1 MAGGKP
7 IRIAI
12 VAEAKKAIQG
22 VNEVGTALGGLAKVG
37 AAAGAAAGLA
47 IGTGVVGAMDVQ
59 KANSKLAAQ
68 LDLTKAESKRIGQV
82 AGDLYKNAY
91 GDSIEGVNDAVG
103 AVMSS
108 IKGMSNASSRD
119 LKAVTAQALDF
130 AAAFEVDVSR
140 AAQVA
145 GTVVNQGLAKNGT
158 QAFDLLTRAAQKVPA
173 ELRDGV
179 LDAASEY
186 SQFFDALGFQ
196 GPEAFGLLVK
206 GAEKGEIGLDKMGDA
221 IKEFTIRA
229 SDGSTA
235 SQDAFKAIGLDA
247 DTMANKFLKGG
258 KTSQK
263 AFKQTINGLLG
274 IKDPAKQSQAAI
286 ALFGTPLEDLNT
298 AEIPEFLKSLTQ
310 GQKAMEG
317 WNGSTKR
324 MGKTLND
331 NASTNI
337 ESFKRQAQTAF
348 VNIVGGKVLPIVT
361 KVSGVLARNF
371 GPALKSTAEFLS
383 QHRDI
388 IVPVAVALGTM
399 AGVIGTVVAAV
410 RVWTAVQTVLNV
422 VMAANPIGLIII
434 AVAGLVAGLTYFFTQ
449 TKTGQAIIQGAW
461 SGIKTAISAVT
472 DWWSGTALPIIKG
485 TWTSITEA
493 FRVGKEKIGSF
504 LTGALNVIKT
514 VWKYS
519 PLGLIITNWS
529 KIIEYFRSIPGKVR
543 GFFTAAINF
552 VKAIWKYTP
561 IGLITSNWGRIMAYF
576 RAIPGKIKGV
586 FSSAIDWLKS
596 AGTWILNG
604 LKNGLTNAWG
614 NVSYFMR
621 NIPSR
626 IKAAL
631 GDTGGMLLGAGRA
644 IIDGF
649 LGGLKA
655 AYGKVQDFVGGIASW
670 IKNNKGPISYDRVLL
685 TPAGKAIMD
694 GLRKGLEREMPK
706 LKRTLGVITDTIQ
719 GLSAAPE
726 VRVTAAADGPLSRN
740 LATASVAPVPAG
752 AGAGAGQALNV
763 TVSFESTGDPL
774 IDTLVDML
782 RKRVRVNGGDVQR
795 VLGAGRR

>member
-22 VNEVGTALGGLAKVG
+22 VNDVGNALGGLAKIG

-119 LKAVTAQALDF
+119 LKAVTTQALDF
-130 AAAFEVDVSR
+130 ASAFEVDVSR

-235 SQDAFKAIGLDA
+235 SADAFKAIGLDA

-258 KTSQK
+258 KTSNK
-263 AFKQTINGLLG
+263 AFKQTIDGLLG

-298 AEIPEFLKSLTQ
+298 AEIPAFLKSMTQ
-310 GQKAMEG
+310 GAKAMDG

-361 KVSGVLARNF
+361 KVSGVLSRNF

-422 VMAANPIGLIII
+422 VMAANPIGLIVI

-449 TKTGQAIIQGAW
+449 TKTGQAIVKGAW
-461 SGIKTAISAVT
+461 AGIKTAISAVT
-472 DWWSGTALPIIKG
+472 NWWSGTALPIIKG

-493 FRVGKEKIGSF
+493 FRVGKEKVGSF
-504 LTGALNVIKT
+504 LNGALNVIKT

-519 PLGLIITNWS
+519 PLGMVVSNWS
-529 KIIEYFRSIPGKVR
+529 KIMNFFKGIPGKVR

-552 VKAIWKYTP
+552 IKAIWRYTP

-576 RAIPGKIKGV
+576 RGIPGKVKGV
-586 FSSAIDWLKS
+586 FSSAIGWLKS
-596 AGTWILNG
+596 AGSWILRGLQNG
-604 LKNGLTNAWG
+604 LNNAWG
-614 NVSYFMR
+614 NVSYFFR

-626 IKAAL
+626 VRAAL
-631 GDTGGMLLGAGRA
+631 GNASSILTGAGRA

-649 LGGLKA
+649 LGGLRA
-655 AYGKVQDFVGGIASW
+655 AYGKVQNFVGGIASW
-670 IKNNKGPISYDRVLL
+670 IRNNKGPISYDRVLL
-685 TPAGKAIMD
+685 RPAGQAIMD

-726 VRVTAAADGPLSRN
+726 VRVTAAADGSLSRN

-782 RKRVRVNGGDVQR
+782 RKRVRVNGGSVQR
-795 VLGAGRR
+795 VLGAN

>member
-22 VNEVGTALGGLAKVG
+22 VNDVGNALGGLAKIG

-119 LKAVTAQALDF
+119 LKAVTTQALDF
-130 AAAFEVDVSR
+130 ASAFEVDVSR

-173 ELRDGV
+173 ELREGV

-235 SQDAFKAIGLDA
+235 SADAFKAIGLDA

-258 KTSQK
+258 KTSNK
-263 AFKQTINGLLG
+263 AFKQTIDGLLG

-298 AEIPEFLKSLTQ
+298 AEIPAFLKSMTQ
-310 GQKAMEG
+310 GAKAMDG

-361 KVSGVLARNF
+361 KVSGVLSRNF

-422 VMAANPIGLIII
+422 VMAANPIGLIVI

-449 TKTGQAIIQGAW
+449 TKTGQAIVKGAW
-461 SGIKTAISAVT
+461 SGIKSAISAVT
-472 DWWSGTALPIIKG
+472 SWWQGTALPIIKG

-493 FRVGKEKIGSF
+493 FRVGKEKVGSF
-504 LTGALNVIKT
+504 LNGALNVIKT

-519 PLGLIITNWS
+519 PLGLIISNWS
-529 KIIEYFRSIPGKVR
+529 KIMNFFKSIPGKVR
-543 GFFTAAINF
+543 GFFTAAVNF
-552 VKAIWKYTP
+552 IKAIWRYTP
-561 IGLITSNWGRIMAYF
+561 IGLITSNWGRIMAYL
-576 RAIPGKIKGV
+576 RGIPGKVKGV
-586 FSSAIDWLKS
+586 FSSAIGWLKS
-596 AGTWILNG
+596 AGSWILRGLQNG
-604 LKNGLTNAWG
+604 LNNAWG
-614 NVSYFMR
+614 NVSYFFR

-626 IKAAL
+626 VRAAL
-631 GDTGGMLLGAGRA
+631 GNASSILTGAGRA

-649 LGGLKA
+649 LGGLRA
-655 AYGKVQDFVGGIASW
+655 AYGKVQNFVGGIASW
-670 IKNNKGPISYDRVLL
+670 IRNNKGPISYDRVLL
-685 TPAGKAIMD
+685 RPAGQAIMD

-726 VRVTAAADGPLSRN
+726 VRVTAAADGSLSRN

-782 RKRVRVNGGDVQR
+782 RKRVRVNGGSVQR
-795 VLGAGRR
+795 VLGAN

>member
-22 VNEVGTALGGLAKVG
+22 VNDVGNALGGLAKIG

-119 LKAVTAQALDF
+119 LKAVTTQALDF
-130 AAAFEVDVSR
+130 ASAFEVDVSR

-173 ELRDGV
+173 ELREGV

-235 SQDAFKAIGLDA
+235 SADAFKAIGLDA

-258 KTSQK
+258 KTSNK
-263 AFKQTINGLLG
+263 AFKQTIDGLLG

-298 AEIPEFLKSLTQ
+298 AEIPAFLKSMTQ
-310 GQKAMEG
+310 GAKAMDG

-361 KVSGVLARNF
+361 KVSGVLSRNF

-422 VMAANPIGLIII
+422 VMAANPIGLIVI

-449 TKTGQAIIQGAW
+449 TKTGQAIVKGAW
-461 SGIKTAISAVT
+461 SGIKSAISAVT
-472 DWWSGTALPIIKG
+472 SWWQGTALPIIKG

-493 FRVGKEKIGSF
+493 FRVGKEKVGSF
-504 LTGALNVIKT
+504 LNGALNVIKT

-519 PLGLIITNWS
+519 PLGMVVSNWS
-529 KIIEYFRSIPGKVR
+529 KIMNFFKGIPGKVR

-552 VKAIWKYTP
+552 IKAIWRYTP

-576 RAIPGKIKGV
+576 RGIPGKVKGV
-586 FSSAIDWLKS
+586 FSSAIGWLKS
-596 AGTWILNG
+596 AGSWILRGLQNG
-604 LKNGLTNAWG
+604 LNNAWG
-614 NVSYFMR
+614 NVSYFFR

-626 IKAAL
+626 VRAAL
-631 GDTGGMLLGAGRA
+631 GNASSILTGAGRA

-649 LGGLKA
+649 LGGLRA
-655 AYGKVQDFVGGIASW
+655 AYGKVQNFVGGIASW
-670 IKNNKGPISYDRVLL
+670 IRNNKGPISYDRVLL
-685 TPAGKAIMD
+685 RPAGQAIMD

-726 VRVTAAADGPLSRN
+726 VRVTAAADGSLSRN

-782 RKRVRVNGGDVQR
+782 RKRVRVNGGSVQR
-795 VLGAGRR
+795 VLGAN

>member
-22 VNEVGTALGGLAKVG
+22 VNDVGNALGGLAKIG

-173 ELRDGV
+173 ELREGV

-235 SQDAFKAIGLDA
+235 SADAFKAIGLDA

-258 KTSQK
+258 KTSNK
-263 AFKQTINGLLG
+263 AFKQTIDGLLG

-298 AEIPEFLKSLTQ
+298 AEIPAFLKSMTQ
-310 GQKAMEG
+310 GAKAMDG

-361 KVSGVLARNF
+361 KVSGVLSRNF

-422 VMAANPIGLIII
+422 VMAANPIGLIVI

-449 TKTGQAIIQGAW
+449 TKTGQAIVKGAW
-461 SGIKTAISAVT
+461 AGIKTAISAVT
-472 DWWSGTALPIIKG
+472 NWWSGTALPIIKG

-493 FRVGKEKIGSF
+493 FRVGKEKVGSF
-504 LTGALNVIKT
+504 LNGALNVIKT

-519 PLGLIITNWS
+519 PLGMVVSNWS
-529 KIIEYFRSIPGKVR
+529 KIMNFFKGIPGKVR
-543 GFFTAAINF
+543 GFFTAAVNF
-552 VKAIWKYTP
+552 IKAIWRYTP

-576 RAIPGKIKGV
+576 RGIPGKVKGV
-586 FSSAIDWLKS
+586 FSSAIGWLKS
-596 AGTWILNG
+596 AGSWILRGLQNG
-604 LKNGLTNAWG
+604 LNNAWG
-614 NVSYFMR
+614 NVSYFFR

-626 IKAAL
+626 VRAAL
-631 GDTGGMLLGAGRA
+631 GNASSILTGAGRA

-649 LGGLKA
+649 LGGLRA
-655 AYGKVQDFVGGIASW
+655 AYGKVQNFVGGIASW
-670 IKNNKGPISYDRVLL
+670 IRNNKGPISYDRVLL
-685 TPAGKAIMD
+685 RPAGQAIMD

-726 VRVTAAADGPLSRN
+726 VRVTAAAEGSLSRN
-740 LATASVAPVPAG
+740 LATASAAPVPAR

-782 RKRVRVNGGDVQR
+782 RKRVRVNGGSVQR
-795 VLGAGRR
+795 VLGAN

>member
-130 AAAFEVDVSR
+130 ASAFEVDVSR

-173 ELRDGV
+173 ELREGV

-235 SQDAFKAIGLDA
+235 SADAFKAIGLDA

-258 KTSQK
+258 KTSNK
-263 AFKQTINGLLG
+263 AFKQTIDGLLG

-298 AEIPEFLKSLTQ
+298 AEIPAFLKSMTQ
-310 GQKAMEG
+310 GAKAMDG

-361 KVSGVLARNF
+361 KVSGVLSRNF

-422 VMAANPIGLIII
+422 VMAANPIGLIIV

-449 TKTGQAIIQGAW
+449 TKTGQAIIKGAW
-461 SGIKTAISAVT
+461 AGIKTAISAVT

-493 FRVGKEKIGSF
+493 FRVGKEKVSGF
-504 LTGALNVIKT
+504 LTG
-514 VWKYS
+514 
-519 PLGLIITNWS
+519 
-529 KIIEYFRSIPGKVR
+529 
-543 GFFTAAINF
+543 
-552 VKAIWKYTP
+552 
-561 IGLITSNWGRIMAYF
+561 
-576 RAIPGKIKGV
+576 
-586 FSSAIDWLKS
+586 
-596 AGTWILNG
+596 
-604 LKNGLTNAWG
+604 
-614 NVSYFMR
+614 
-621 NIPSR
+621 
-626 IKAAL
+626 
-631 GDTGGMLLGAGRA
+631 
-644 IIDGF
+644 
-649 LGGLKA
+649 
-655 AYGKVQDFVGGIASW
+655 
-670 IKNNKGPISYDRVLL
+670 
-685 TPAGKAIMD
+685 
-694 GLRKGLEREMPK
+694 
-706 LKRTLGVITDTIQ
+706 
-719 GLSAAPE
+719 
-726 VRVTAAADGPLSRN
+726 
-740 LATASVAPVPAG
+740 
-752 AGAGAGQALNV
+752 
-763 TVSFESTGDPL
+763 
-774 IDTLVDML
+774 
-782 RKRVRVNGGDVQR
+782 
-795 VLGAGRR
+795 

>member
-22 VNEVGTALGGLAKVG
+22 VNDVGNALGGLAKIG

-130 AAAFEVDVSR
+130 ASAFEVDVSR

-173 ELRDGV
+173 ELREGV

-235 SQDAFKAIGLDA
+235 SADAFKAIGLDA

-263 AFKQTINGLLG
+263 AFKQTIDGLLG

-298 AEIPEFLKSLTQ
+298 AEIPAFLKSMTQ
-310 GQKAMEG
+310 GAKAMDG

-361 KVSGVLARNF
+361 KVSGVLSRNF

-422 VMAANPIGLIII
+422 VMAANPIGLIVI

-449 TKTGQAIIQGAW
+449 TKTGQAIVKGAW
-461 SGIKTAISAVT
+461 AGIKTAISAVT
-472 DWWSGTALPIIKG
+472 NWWSGTALPIIKG

-493 FRVGKEKIGSF
+493 FRVGKEKVGSF
-504 LTGALNVIKT
+504 LNGALNVIKT

-519 PLGLIITNWS
+519 PLGMVVSNWS
-529 KIIEYFRSIPGKVR
+529 KIMNFFKGIPGKVR

-552 VKAIWKYTP
+552 IKAIWRYTP

-576 RAIPGKIKGV
+576 RGIPGKVKGV
-586 FSSAIDWLKS
+586 FSSAIGWLKS
-596 AGTWILNG
+596 AGSWILRGLQNG
-604 LKNGLTNAWG
+604 LNNAWG
-614 NVSYFMR
+614 NVSYFFR

-626 IKAAL
+626 VRAAL
-631 GDTGGMLLGAGRA
+631 GNASSILTGAGRA

-649 LGGLKA
+649 LGGLRA
-655 AYGKVQDFVGGIASW
+655 AYGKVQNFVGGIASW
-670 IKNNKGPISYDRVLL
+670 IRNNKGPISYDRVLL
-685 TPAGKAIMD
+685 RPAGQAIMD

-726 VRVTAAADGPLSRN
+726 VRVTAAADGSLSRN

-782 RKRVRVNGGDVQR
+782 RKRVRVNGGSVQR
-795 VLGAGRR
+795 VLGAN

>member
-22 VNEVGTALGGLAKVG
+22 VNDVGNALGGLAKIG

-130 AAAFEVDVSR
+130 ASAFEVDVSR

-173 ELRDGV
+173 ELREGV

-235 SQDAFKAIGLDA
+235 SADAFKAIGLDA

-258 KTSQK
+258 KTSNK
-263 AFKQTINGLLG
+263 AFKQTIDGLLG

-298 AEIPEFLKSLTQ
+298 AEIPAFLKSMTQ
-310 GQKAMEG
+310 GAKAMDG

-361 KVSGVLARNF
+361 KVSGVLSRNF

-422 VMAANPIGLIII
+422 VMAANPIGLIVI

-449 TKTGQAIIQGAW
+449 TKTGQAIVKGAW
-461 SGIKTAISAVT
+461 AGIKTAISAVT
-472 DWWSGTALPIIKG
+472 NWWSGTALPIIKG

-493 FRVGKEKIGSF
+493 FRVGKEKVGSF
-504 LTGALNVIKT
+504 LNGALNVIKT

-519 PLGLIITNWS
+519 PLGMVVSNWS
-529 KIIEYFRSIPGKVR
+529 KIMNFFKGIPGKVR

-552 VKAIWKYTP
+552 IKAIWRYTP

-576 RAIPGKIKGV
+576 RGIPGKVKGV
-586 FSSAIDWLKS
+586 FSSAIGWLKS
-596 AGTWILNG
+596 AGSWILRGLQNG
-604 LKNGLTNAWG
+604 LNNAWG
-614 NVSYFMR
+614 NVSYFFR

-626 IKAAL
+626 VRAAL
-631 GDTGGMLLGAGRA
+631 GNASSILTGAGRA

-649 LGGLKA
+649 LGGLRA
-655 AYGKVQDFVGGIASW
+655 AYGKVQNFVGGIASW
-670 IKNNKGPISYDRVLL
+670 IRNNKGPISYDRVLL
-685 TPAGKAIMD
+685 RPAGQAIMD

-726 VRVTAAADGPLSRN
+726 VRVTAAADGSLSRN

-782 RKRVRVNGGDVQR
+782 RKRVRVNGGSVQR
-795 VLGAGRR
+795 VLGAN

>member
-173 ELRDGV
+173 ELREGV

-235 SQDAFKAIGLDA
+235 SADAFKAIGLDA

-258 KTSQK
+258 KTSNK
-263 AFKQTINGLLG
+263 AFKQTIDGLLG

-298 AEIPEFLKSLTQ
+298 AEIPAFLKSMTQ
-310 GQKAMEG
+310 GAKAMDG

-361 KVSGVLARNF
+361 KVSGVLSRNF

-422 VMAANPIGLIII
+422 VMAANPIGLIVI

-449 TKTGQAIIQGAW
+449 TKTGQAIVKGAW
-461 SGIKTAISAVT
+461 AGIKTAISAVT
-472 DWWSGTALPIIKG
+472 NWWSGTALPIIKG

-493 FRVGKEKIGSF
+493 FRVGKEKVGSF
-504 LTGALNVIKT
+504 LNGALNVIKT

-519 PLGLIITNWS
+519 PLGMVVSNWS
-529 KIIEYFRSIPGKVR
+529 KIMNFFKGIPGKVR

-552 VKAIWKYTP
+552 IKAIWRYTP

-576 RAIPGKIKGV
+576 RGIPGKVKGV
-586 FSSAIDWLKS
+586 FSSAIGWLKS
-596 AGTWILNG
+596 AGSWILRGLQNG
-604 LKNGLTNAWG
+604 LNNAWG
-614 NVSYFMR
+614 NVSYFFR

-626 IKAAL
+626 VRAAL
-631 GDTGGMLLGAGRA
+631 GNASSILTGAGRA

-649 LGGLKA
+649 LGGLRA
-655 AYGKVQDFVGGIASW
+655 AYGKVQNFVGGIASW
-670 IKNNKGPISYDRVLL
+670 IRNNKGPISYDRVLL
-685 TPAGKAIMD
+685 RPAGQAIMD

-726 VRVTAAADGPLSRN
+726 VRVTAAADGSLSRN

-782 RKRVRVNGGDVQR
+782 RKRVRVNGGSVQR
-795 VLGAGRR
+795 VLGAN

>member
-119 LKAVTAQALDF
+119 LKAVTTQALDF
-130 AAAFEVDVSR
+130 ASAFEVDVSR

-173 ELRDGV
+173 ELREGV

-235 SQDAFKAIGLDA
+235 SADAFKAIGLDA

-258 KTSQK
+258 KTSNK
-263 AFKQTINGLLG
+263 AFKQTIDGLLG

-298 AEIPEFLKSLTQ
+298 AEIPAFLKSMTQ
-310 GQKAMEG
+310 GAKAMDG

-361 KVSGVLARNF
+361 KVSGVLSRNF

-422 VMAANPIGLIII
+422 VMAANPIGLIVI

-449 TKTGQAIIQGAW
+449 TKTGQAIVKGAW
-461 SGIKTAISAVT
+461 AGIKTAISAVT
-472 DWWSGTALPIIKG
+472 NWWSGTALPIIKG

-493 FRVGKEKIGSF
+493 FRVGKEKVGSF
-504 LTGALNVIKT
+504 LNGALNVIKT

-519 PLGLIITNWS
+519 PLGMVVSNWS
-529 KIIEYFRSIPGKVR
+529 KIMNFFKGIPGKVR

-552 VKAIWKYTP
+552 IKAIWRYTP

-576 RAIPGKIKGV
+576 RGIPGKVKGV
-586 FSSAIDWLKS
+586 FSSAIGWLKS
-596 AGTWILNG
+596 AGSWILRGLQNG
-604 LKNGLTNAWG
+604 LNNAWG
-614 NVSYFMR
+614 NVSYFFR

-626 IKAAL
+626 VRAAL
-631 GDTGGMLLGAGRA
+631 GNASSILTGAGRA

-649 LGGLKA
+649 LGGLRA
-655 AYGKVQDFVGGIASW
+655 AYGKVQNFVGGIASW
-670 IKNNKGPISYDRVLL
+670 IRNNKGPISYDRVLL
-685 TPAGKAIMD
+685 RPAGQAIMD

-726 VRVTAAADGPLSRN
+726 VRVTAAADGSLSRN

-782 RKRVRVNGGDVQR
+782 RKRVRVNGGSVQR
-795 VLGAGRR
+795 VLGAN

>member
-22 VNEVGTALGGLAKVG
+22 VNDVGNALGGLAKIG

-119 LKAVTAQALDF
+119 LKAVTTQALDF
-130 AAAFEVDVSR
+130 ASAFEVDVSR

-173 ELRDGV
+173 ELREGV

-235 SQDAFKAIGLDA
+235 SADAFKAIGLDA

-258 KTSQK
+258 KTSNK
-263 AFKQTINGLLG
+263 AFKQTIDGLLG

-298 AEIPEFLKSLTQ
+298 AEIPAFLKSMTQ
-310 GQKAMEG
+310 GAKAMDG

-361 KVSGVLARNF
+361 KVSGVLSRNF

-422 VMAANPIGLIII
+422 VMAANPIGLIVI

-449 TKTGQAIIQGAW
+449 TKTGQAIVKGAW
-461 SGIKTAISAVT
+461 AGIKTAISAVT
-472 DWWSGTALPIIKG
+472 NWWSGTALPIIKG

-493 FRVGKEKIGSF
+493 FRVGKEKVGSF
-504 LTGALNVIKT
+504 LNGALNVIKT

-519 PLGLIITNWS
+519 PLGMVVSNWS
-529 KIIEYFRSIPGKVR
+529 KIMNFFKGIPGKVR

-552 VKAIWKYTP
+552 IKAIWRYTP

-576 RAIPGKIKGV
+576 RGIPGKVKGV
-586 FSSAIDWLKS
+586 FSSAIGWLKS
-596 AGTWILNG
+596 AGSWILRGLQNG
-604 LKNGLTNAWG
+604 LNNAWG
-614 NVSYFMR
+614 NVSYFFR

-626 IKAAL
+626 VRAAL
-631 GDTGGMLLGAGRA
+631 GNASSILTGAGRA

-649 LGGLKA
+649 LGGLRA
-655 AYGKVQDFVGGIASW
+655 AYGKVQNFVGGIASW
-670 IKNNKGPISYDRVLL
+670 IRNNKGPISYDRVLL
-685 TPAGKAIMD
+685 RPAGQAIMD

-726 VRVTAAADGPLSRN
+726 VRVTAAADGSLSRN

-782 RKRVRVNGGDVQR
+782 RKRVRVNGGSVQR
-795 VLGAGRR
+795 VLGAN

>member
-1 MAGGKP
+1 
-7 IRIAI
+7 
-12 VAEAKKAIQG
+12 
-22 VNEVGTALGGLAKVG
+22 
-37 AAAGAAAGLA
+37 
-47 IGTGVVGAMDVQ
+47 MD
-59 KANSKLAAQ
+59 
-68 LDLTKAESKRIGQV
+68 
-82 AGDLYKNAY
+82 
-91 GDSIEGVNDAVG
+91 
-103 AVMSS
+103 
-108 IKGMSNASSRD
+108 
-119 LKAVTAQALDF
+119 
-130 AAAFEVDVSR
+130 
-140 AAQVA
+140 
-145 GTVVNQGLAKNGT
+145 
-158 QAFDLLTRAAQKVPA
+158 
-173 ELRDGV
+173 
-179 LDAASEY
+179 
-186 SQFFDALGFQ
+186 
-196 GPEAFGLLVK
+196 
-206 GAEKGEIGLDKMGDA
+206 
-221 IKEFTIRA
+221 
-229 SDGSTA
+229 
-235 SQDAFKAIGLDA
+235 
-247 DTMANKFLKGG
+247 
-258 KTSQK
+258 
-263 AFKQTINGLLG
+263 
-274 IKDPAKQSQAAI
+274 
-286 ALFGTPLEDLNT
+286 
-298 AEIPEFLKSLTQ
+298 
-310 GQKAMEG
+310 G

-449 TKTGQAIIQGAW
+449 TKTGQAIIKGAW
-461 SGIKTAISAVT
+461 AGIKTAISAVT

-504 LTGALNVIKT
+504 LNGALNVIKT

-519 PLGLIITNWS
+519 PLGLIISNWS
-529 KIIEYFRSIPGKVR
+529 KIMNYFKSIPGKVR
-543 GFFTAAINF
+543 GFFTAAVNF
-552 VKAIWKYTP
+552 IKTIWKYTP
-561 IGLITSNWGRIMAYF
+561 IGLIISNWGRIMAYF

-586 FSSAIDWLKS
+586 FSSAVNWLKS

-604 LKNGLTNAWG
+604 LKNGLNNAWG
-614 NVSYFMR
+614 NVSYFFR

-626 IKAAL
+626 VRAAL
-631 GDTGGMLLGAGRA
+631 GNASSILTGAGRA
-644 IIDGF
+644 IIDGL
-649 LGGLKA
+649 LGGLRA

-685 TPAGKAIMD
+685 RPAGQAIMD

-726 VRVTAAADGPLSRN
+726 VRVTAAADSSLSRN
-740 LATASVAPVPAG
+740 LAAASVAPAPAG
-752 AGAGAGQALNV
+752 AGAGVGQALNV